1 MLRSG
6 YADTAKKEM
15 EVSRQ
20 QNVLWD
26 ATEAEGFC
34 WYFGQQSS
42 TYIFVTNTALR
53 THCSIELYGMVTC
66 SIKAEAHSV
75 KG

>member
-34 WYFGQQSS
+34 
-42 TYIFVTNTALR
+42 
-53 THCSIELYGMVTC
+53 
-66 SIKAEAHSV
+66 
-75 KG
+75 

>member
-6 YADTAKKEM
+6 YADTAKEM

-34 WYFGQQSS
+34 
-42 TYIFVTNTALR
+42 
-53 THCSIELYGMVTC
+53 
-66 SIKAEAHSV
+66 
-75 KG
+75 